1 MSIKITEINYETYKK
16 VYGIISDHL
25 LKDLIKIL
33 PSTAN
38 PTTVLDEW
46 EVKSKSLAR
55 RGLQTGLNDML
66 SSLKHCPKTILLE
79 INSDLQKL
87 DLPNLESLLNII
99 DKTITKVLRTKKIKN
114 LDEYYIVKELLD
126 DTHSEIS
133 EMDRSN
139 LSKYF
144 LDFELKVSRKEK

>member
-16 VYGIISDHL
+16 VYEIISDHL

-114 LDEYYIVKELLD
+114 LDEYYIIKELLD
-126 DTHSEIS
+126 DTNSEIS

-144 LDFELKVSRKEK
+144 LDFELK